1 MPRRKCAKA
10 YLICQKG
17 TKMGKTGISLEDVKR
32 KNKSTIIQ
40 LLNDQGPMSRK
51 DISQNVSLTP
61 AAVTMLCSEMI
72 EEKILV
78 EKGEVAEEKKV
89 GRKKVHVDINYH
101 YKCIVAVSIEQKWT
115 YISICDLKGR
125 VLAEKRIVTDRAIP
139 PEEFLKQTATECKAL
154 LWESGNSQEDILG
167 AGICIPGIVDKKQ
180 GVSIHA
186 YGIWKETVQVKA
198 SIQEK
203 MNCPVIVETNVK
215 AFAEGELLYGF
226 GKKEDNLLFVKWGP
240 GVGSAM
246 IIGNQLYE
254 GHGYKAAEIGH
265 YIIEPDGLP
274 CRCGRRGCL
283 ETKVS
288 IPAIVN
294 RLQEIYSKEETPRLY
309 ELTDGDPG
317 GITEE
322 SFTEWIEGA
331 EGLPDILSDSA
342 VADILGHN
350 IERLARAV
358 VNVMTMLAPDHTIIF
373 GSMLDNAYI
382 EQAFLRDCRKY
393 DPSYTEEYIGRS
405 LLSRQIHSI
414 GPTAITAKELFF

>member
-1 MPRRKCAKA
+1 
-10 YLICQKG
+10 
-17 TKMGKTGISLEDVKR
+17 MGKTGISLEDVKI
-32 KNKSTIIQ
+32 KNKSTIIR

-72 EEKILV
+72 EEHILV

-101 YKCIVAVSIEQKWT
+101 YKCIVAVSVEQKWT
-115 YISICDLKGR
+115 YIHICDLKGR
-125 VLAEKRIVTDRAIP
+125 VLADKKIATDKTVSPQDLLKRI
-139 PEEFLKQTATECKAL
+139 ATECKVL
-154 LWESGNSQEDILG
+154 LWESNNSQDSILG
-167 AGICIPGIVDKKQ
+167 LGLCIPGIVDKKQ

-186 YGIWKETVQVKA
+186 YGIWEEQVQVKA
-198 SIQEK
+198 YMQEM
-203 MNCPVIVETNVK
+203 MNCPVIVENNVK

-265 YIIEPDGLP
+265 YIIEPDGIL

-283 ETKVS
+283 ETRVS
-288 IPAIVN
+288 IGAIVGQ
-294 RLQEIYSKEETPRLY
+294 LQEIYSKEETPRLY
-309 ELTDGDPG
+309 EMTG
-317 GITEE
+317 GNKEEITEE
-322 SFTEWIEGA
+322 RFTGWIEEA
-331 EGLPDILSDSA
+331 CGLPDILSDPA
-342 VADILGHN
+342 VSELLEHN
-350 IERLARAV
+350 IDRLARAV

-382 EQAFLRDCRKY
+382 GQVFLKDCRKY
-393 DPSYTEEYIGRS
+393 DPSYTEEYIGKS
-405 LLSRQIHSI
+405 LLGRQIHSI
-414 GPTAITAKELFF
+414 GPTAITAKELFFM